1 MGVGYWPTQVARQVS
16 MQAFAD
22 AFATLGYEVC
32 EDGSFE
38 VGVEKI
44 AIFGTSDYTGDIVPT
59 HAARQHAVGTWTSK
73 LGSME
78 DISHQ
83 EAEAVCGP
91 LYGNT
96 IAYMSRNML

>member
-78 DISHQ
+78 DIRVQTYLPHQ
-83 EAEAVCGP
+83 GALSA
-91 LYGNT
+91 
-96 IAYMSRNML
+96 